1 MDGDD
6 MRFLDART
14 VRRNGPVAR
23 CCSDVR
29 RFVCTQSCAKPEM
42 EDRPLRLDDGGV
54 KKEVEKE
61 GR

>member
-1 MDGDD
+1 MMSSMDRVD

-29 RFVCTQSCAKPEM
+29 RFMCKQSCAKPE
-42 EDRPLRLDDGGV
+42 
-54 KKEVEKE
+54 KEN
-61 GR
+61 